1 MNNRMPAPSITIAIL
16 LLANALSAQMT
27 PPVGY
32 FNPAWSPDGE
42 RIAFESTQDGKLS
55 IFVVRRDGGELRR
68 LTSPEFTS
76 EQPTWSPDGKHIVFS
91 TDIEGQRKLFLMSPD
106 GTNAK
111 AIPGTAL
118 GFYATFS
125 SDGQWILFS
134 AQDGPRAPTTRVV
147 IIHPDGSG
155 RRLLGDST
163 SSNEG
168 PRWSTDGTRVIY
180 TEVPILQPNPG
191 ESPRD
196 LAKRRTARQRTIS
209 ISLNGTDKR
218 TIDDDEARGL
228 TRDPAVTP
236 DGRWEV
242 RVKQTGDA
250 ASLVVH
256 DRSNGTDIR
265 IVPR

>member
-1 MNNRMPAPSITIAIL
+1 MSNRLSVLYMGVAIAL
-16 LLANALSAQMT
+16 LPKVLSAQIT
-27 PPVGY
+27 PPVQY
-32 FNPAWSPDGE
+32 FNPSWSPDGE

-55 IFVVRRDGGELRR
+55 IFVVRRDGGDLRR

-91 TDIEGQRKLFLMSPD
+91 TDIEGQRKLFVMSPD

-147 IIHPDGSG
+147 VIHPDGSG

-168 PRWSTDGTRVIY
+168 PRWSTDGERVIY
-180 TEVPILQPNPG
+180 TEVPILQPGPG
-191 ESPRD
+191 ESFRD
-196 LAKRRTARQRTIS
+196 LAKRRTAQQRTIS
-209 ISLNGTDKR
+209 ISLNGANKR
-218 TIDDDEARGL
+218 TISDEEARRL
-228 TRDPAVTP
+228 SRDPAITP

-242 RVKQTGDA
+242 LVKRSGDVA
-250 ASLVVH
+250 ALVIR
-256 DRSNGTDIR
+256 DRSNGTETR
-265 IVPR
+265 VVPR